1 MEETKEFKAF
11 LKKKEGQDFLILELD
26 KEDLYISL
34 NEKDQKNLP
43 DIFKKIISHTFDE
56 KFKFVFSKSSE
67 LDDFSLNEVCEEYIE
82 MLNNDLENIFNN
94 KDKELSITEK

>member
-34 NEKDQKNLP
+34 NEKDQK
-43 DIFKKIISHTFDE
+43 IF
-56 KFKFVFSKSSE
+56 
-67 LDDFSLNEVCEEYIE
+67 L
-82 MLNNDLENIFNN
+82 IFLR
-94 KDKELSITEK
+94 K

>member
-43 DIFKKIISHTFDE
+43 DILRK
-56 KFKFVFSKSSE
+56 
-67 LDDFSLNEVCEEYIE
+67 
-82 MLNNDLENIFNN
+82 
-94 KDKELSITEK
+94 